1 MLPSLATHFIWRDLR
16 RNPLRAGLTILGI
29 ALGVAIW
36 LAIHLA
42 NETVLGRFEESLD
55 RIAGRTNL
63 QVVATGQPAFSET
76 LLTTIQPLLWE
87 AQAEVTPVIMQTAVW
102 PGGNHDV
109 IQVQGMDMLADTGFR
124 DYAWAPDGKP
134 TDAMA
139 IFQAP
144 TQNGVPTT
152 SAALHSQQNYPVF
165 LGYQLA
171 QAYHIQR
178 GQTISLLVNDTRQR
192 FYVAG
197 ILSEKGVGG
206 AYSGNT
212 VYMDIGTAQQ
222 AFRLNGRINR
232 MDVVAPKE
240 HLKAIQA
247 KLEKALP
254 GYLSVQ
260 RPTRNNEQVE
270 RMLRAFQTNLMSLS
284 FIALLVSMFLIYNT
298 MSIAVIRRRPE
309 IGTLRA
315 LGVPRRA
322 IGTIFLTEAGLFGLL
337 GSLGGVALGIGLAQ
351 GAVKAISLTV
361 ETLYLGYPIRDLLL
375 QPISLASALALGIGL
390 TLLAALPSVWEAA
403 SVSPAE
409 SVRRAGYESRIMR
422 LTGPLAAVGLLLGV
436 ISGVAAMQPALFN
449 FPVFGYLAAL
459 LLILGVA
466 LLLPWLLQ
474 RSLPWIARVL
484 HRLGG
489 EEGRLSA
496 VLLSGALGRTS
507 VAIAS
512 LTIGIAM
519 MVSLAVMIAS
529 FRETVVVWVNQTLK
543 ADLWVEAASRSNSRQ
558 SGSLSPHVVRLI
570 QRTPGVAAIDPF
582 GEFAVEIK
590 GEPANVGVGSMAVFS
605 QRGHVKFLDGGSTR
619 QRTLAVLHS
628 KTPAGFVTESFAI
641 RHHVGQGQTVTL
653 NTPHGPL
660 PVKIMGVYY
669 DYSSEQGYLI
679 IDHSL
684 YERAYGQAVPIASV
698 AVYLKSHTNAQ
709 AVRQAIFKAVRAD
722 TQLTMRTNQE
732 LRAEVLRIFDNTFA
746 ITYALHVIAIVV
758 AILGILN
765 TLFALVV
772 EAKREFGILKY
783 LGASPK
789 QIRKIVLMQAGLLGL
804 LGNVTGLG
812 VGLLLAL
819 LLIFVINKQS
829 FGWTVQW
836 MLPLPFLSQSFVL
849 VLLTAVF
856 SGWIPAKMAA
866 KTLAPEVVR
875 AE

>member
-1 MLPSLATHFIWRDLR
+1 MLRSLIYRFLWRDLR

-42 NETVLGRFEESLD
+42 NQTVLGRFEESLE
-55 RIAGRTNL
+55 RVAGRTNL
-63 QVVATGQPAFSET
+63 QIVATGQPDFSES
-76 LLTTIQPLLWE
+76 LLEKVQPLLWN
-87 AQAEVTPVIMQTAVW
+87 AQAEVTPVILQTAVW

-124 DYAWAPDGKP
+124 DYAWMPGGEP
-134 TDAMA
+134 TDSMA
-139 IFQAP
+139 IFRP
-144 TQNGVPTT
+144 N
-152 SAALHSQQNYPVF
+152 HVF

-171 QAYHIQR
+171 HAYHIQR
-178 GQTISLLVNDTRQR
+178 GQAISLLVNDALQR
-192 FYVAG
+192 FEVAG
-197 ILSEKGVGG
+197 ILSEKGLGG

-212 VYMDIGTAQQ
+212 FYMDIGTAQQ
-222 AFRLNGRINR
+222 TFNLPGRINR
-232 MDVVAPKE
+232 LDVIAPKDSLNSVQ
-240 HLKAIQA
+240 HRLQQVI
-247 KLEKALP
+247 P

-260 RPTRNNEQVE
+260 RPTRNSEQVE

-315 LGVPRRA
+315 LGVPRFA
-322 IGTIFLTEAGLFGLL
+322 IAGVFMAEAACFGLF
-337 GSLGGVALGIGLAQ
+337 GSLGGILLGILLAQ

-361 ETLYLGYPIRDLLL
+361 ETLYLGYPIRELLL
-375 QPISLASALALGIGL
+375 QPTSLIWALALGSGL
-390 TLLAALPSVWEAA
+390 TLLAALPAVWEAA

-409 SVRRAGYESRIMR
+409 AVRKAAYESRIMR
-422 LTGPLAAVGLLLGV
+422 LTGPLAGFGILLGV
-436 ISGVAAMQPALFN
+436 LSGWASLQPAILN

-459 LLILGVA
+459 LLILSVA
-466 LLLPWLLQ
+466 LLLPWLLKH
-474 RSLPWIARVL
+474 SLPVLSRFL
-484 HRLGG
+484 HRIGG

-496 VLLSGALGRTS
+496 LLLYGALGRTS

-543 ADLWVEAASRSNSRQ
+543 ADLWVEAASRGNSRQ
-558 SGSLSPHVVRLI
+558 SGRISPRVITLLQH
-570 QRTPGVAAIDPF
+570 TPGVAAIDPF
-582 GEFAVEIK
+582 GEFAIEIR
-590 GEPANVGVGSMAVFS
+590 GEPANVGVGSMLVFAE
-605 QRGHVKFLDGGSTR
+605 RGHVKFLDGGDTR
-619 QRTLAVLHS
+619 EHTLAVLHAS
-628 KTPAGFVTESFAI
+628 VPAGFVTESFSI
-641 RHHVGQGQTVTL
+641 RHHVNRGDTVTL

-660 PVKIMGVYY
+660 PIRIMGVYY

-679 IDHSL
+679 IDHAV
-684 YERAYGQAVPIASV
+684 YERAYGQPVPVASV
-698 AVYLKSHTNAQ
+698 AVYLKPDANAQ
-709 AVRQAIFKAVRAD
+709 AVRQAIFKTAGPN
-722 TQLTMRTNQE
+722 TQLTIRTNQE

-746 ITYALHVIAIVV
+746 ITYALHIIAIVV

-772 EAKREFGILKY
+772 EARREFGILKY

-789 QIRKIVLMQAGLLGL
+789 QIRKIVFLQAALLGM
-804 LGNVTGLG
+804 LGNLSGLA

-836 MLPLPFLSQSFVL
+836 MLPLPFLGQSFVL

-856 SGWIPAKMAA
+856 SGWLPAKMAA
-866 KTLAPEVVR
+866 RTLAPEVVR